1 MNCSHLIACLSDYH
15 HMIEVSQCDLMN
27 YSLATLDHLIRFSF
41 LVVSI
46 LFVRELN
53 LKVEI

>member
-27 YSLATLDHLIRFSF
+27 SLSTLDHLIRFSF
-41 LVVSI
+41 LVVAI
-46 LFVRELN
+46 LFIRELN